1 MSAGMP
7 LAEFTAL
14 LSRQLAESA
23 AMADRRQ
30 RDDYVALAAEVEGTL
45 EAYLDRVIGRTE
57 EERRERAARY
67 LSDVVVPLVPR
78 TKRPHISW
86 DDTLIRFD
94 QTGLAQMVEHFG
106 DAIRELIDRAA
117 DAGKWVLERRR
128 LEDAILQK
136 LLRDAEARYRDIR
149 ARLVAGVPRTQIR
162 GGTLSAKVLLQE
174 DGNGSVTARMAS
186 AESAKD
192 GGSAISTLTVD
203 FSVSAFPSFE

>member
-45 EAYLDRVIGRTE
+45 EAYLDRVIGRTS

-67 LSDVVVPLVPR
+67 VSDLVVPLAPR

-94 QTGLAQMVEHFG
+94 QAGLAQMLEHFG
-106 DAIRELIDRAA
+106 DTIRGLMDRTA
-117 DAGKWVLERRR
+117 DADKWVLERRR
-128 LEDAILQK
+128 LEDTILEK
-136 LLRDAEARYRDIR
+136 LLREAEARYRDVR
-149 ARLVAGVPRTQIR
+149 ALLVAGVPRTQIR

-186 AESAKD
+186 AETAKD

-203 FSVSAFPSFE
+203 FSVSTFPSFE

>member
-1 MSAGMP
+1 
-7 LAEFTAL
+7 AEFTAL

-23 AMADRRQ
+23 AIADRRQ

-45 EAYLDRVIGRTE
+45 EAYLDRAIGRTK

-94 QTGLAQMVEHFG
+94 RTGLAQMVEHFG

-128 LEDAILQK
+128 LEDAILEK
-136 LLRDAEARYRDIR
+136 LLRDAEARYRDVR
-149 ARLVAGVPRTQIR
+149 ARLLAGVPRTQIR

-174 DGNGSVTARMAS
+174 DGNGSVIARMAS
-186 AESAKD
+186 AETAKD

-203 FSVSAFPSFE
+203 FSVSAFPSLE